1 MIRPATLADMND
13 IIPLVHNFNDRYF
26 GIPINTAKMIDMVAW
41 IIEDGVGLLSDW
53 GFIGGVFVNDL
64 IRDWTILQELGWY
77 SEDKSGIKLL
87 DAFIK
92 AGRDRGVDEV
102 RVCTL
107 ETSSPIAGRILQRKG
122 FAPLEMSYRLITGA
136 NKCPQSQLS
145 SPSLA

>member
-1 MIRPATLADMND
+1 MTIRKAELSDMTH
-13 IIPLVHNFNDRYF
+13 IMSLIRTFNDKYF
-26 GIPINTAKMIDMVAW
+26 GIPVNTYKTIEMATW
-41 IIEDGVGLLSDW
+41 IIEDGVGLISER

-87 DAFIK
+87 DAFIT
-92 AGRDRGVDEV
+92 AGKDAHVDEV

-136 NKCPQSQLS
+136 KQCPQSQ
-145 SPSLA
+145 P

>member
-1 MIRPATLADMND
+1 MIRSATHDDLPD
-13 IIPLVHNFNDRYF
+13 IMDLIYKFNDEYF
-26 GIPINTAKMIDMVAW
+26 GIPVNRLKTMEMVTW
-41 IIEDGVGLLSDW
+41 IIEDGVGLISER

-87 DAFIK
+87 DAFIE

-136 NKCPQSQLS
+136 KQCPQSQ
-145 SPSLA
+145 P

>member
-1 MIRPATLADMND
+1 MTIRKAELSDMTN
-13 IIPLVHNFNDRYF
+13 ILRLIERFNDEYF
-26 GIPINTAKMIDMVAW
+26 GIPINTYKTIEMVSW
-41 IIEDGVGLLSDW
+41 IIEDGVGLLSER

-87 DAFIK
+87 DAFIA
-92 AGRDRGVDEV
+92 AGKEAHVNEV

-122 FAPLEMSYRLITGA
+122 FAPLETSYRLITGA
-136 NKCPQSQLS
+136 RECQLS
-145 SPSLA
+145 LL